1 MYGRPS
7 RVARTKIDPAYPCHL
22 TLQTAQV
29 HHPSCQWLSAETV
42 CSFPQRIHLGLLIV
56 FFALFTSAIWAH
68 SFGSTNELYSL
79 ESILSRT
86 VRAKFMAFG
95 PNIGCH
101 LNEISYRK
109 PLKSDFNGHAR
120 RPREGASLSPWALQ
134 PRIVELRPRVRVQS
148 HNSHAE
154 LKVVG
159 FRK

>member
-7 RVARTKIDPAYPCHL
+7 RVARPKIDPAYPCHL

-29 HHPSCQWLSAETV
+29 HHPSCQWPSAETV

-95 PNIGCH
+95 ANSWLSPQRDFLPQTLESG
-101 LNEISYRK
+101 
-109 PLKSDFNGHAR
+109 FNGHAR
-120 RPREGASLSPWALQ
+120 RPREGASLSPGALQ

-154 LKVVG
+154 LKAVG
-159 FRK
+159 FR